1 MYKGMGHL
9 NKKNLELVIQL
20 RHELHEHPELS
31 YEEIWTRTRLKE
43 FIKENTNLKIVDKG
57 RWFYAVYEAGN
68 DKPGI
73 AFRADFD
80 ALPIDDICDLPYA
93 SKIPGKGHKCGHD
106 GHSATLVGLALEL
119 EKYGADRNVYLLFQH
134 AEETGQGAIEC
145 TPLITENKIEEIYA
159 FHNTSGYPKYS
170 VAMRKGTM
178 NCASKGMTITMD
190 GKSSHASLPEAGI
203 NPSFA
208 IASIINAIPE
218 LIKPE
223 SCKGIV
229 LCTIIQVDIG
239 KLAFGTSAGH
249 GKLRLTIRGQY
260 EDEMNKL
267 QHDLEKLSLKESEKW
282 GLKCS
287 FDYQDAFPETTNHP
301 ESVNKIIDI
310 CKNLNIPVIDMKE
323 PQKGSEDFGHL
334 LKLTKG
340 AIFRISAGE
349 NSPPLHDSEYDFDD
363 DLIEEAVEIFK
374 ALIKG

>member
-1 MYKGMGHL
+1 MDK
-9 NKKNLELVIQL
+9 NNLELAIQL

-31 YEEIWTRTRLKE
+31 YEEIWTREYLKE
-43 FIKENTNLKIVDKG
+43 FIRKHTSLKIVDKG

-68 DKPGI
+68 DNPGI
-73 AFRADFD
+73 AFRAEFD

-106 GHSATLVGLALEL
+106 GHSASLAGLALEL
-119 EKYGADRNVYLLFQH
+119 EKYGADRNIYLLFQH

-145 TPLITENKIEEIYA
+145 APLIAENNIEEIYA
-159 FHNTSGYPKYS
+159 FHNTSGYPKHT
-170 VAMRKGTM
+170 VAVKKGTM
-178 NCASKGMTITMD
+178 HCASKGMTITME
-190 GKSSHASLPEAGI
+190 GKSAHAGMPETGI

-208 IASIINAIPE
+208 IASIINVIPE
-218 LIKPE
+218 LIRPE
-223 SCKGIV
+223 NSKGMV

-239 KLAFGTSAGH
+239 ELAFGTAAGH

-267 QHDLEKLSLKESEKW
+267 QHDLEEISLKEAEKW

-287 FDYQDAFPETTNHP
+287 FDYQDAFPETVNHS
-301 ESVNKIIDI
+301 ESVDKVIDA
-310 CKNLNIPVIDMKE
+310 CKTLNLPVINMEE
-323 PQKGSEDFGHL
+323 PRRTSEDFGHL

-340 AIFRISAGE
+340 AMFRISYGE
-349 NSPPLHDSEYDFDD
+349 NLPPLHDAEYDFDD

-374 ALIKG
+374 ELIKS